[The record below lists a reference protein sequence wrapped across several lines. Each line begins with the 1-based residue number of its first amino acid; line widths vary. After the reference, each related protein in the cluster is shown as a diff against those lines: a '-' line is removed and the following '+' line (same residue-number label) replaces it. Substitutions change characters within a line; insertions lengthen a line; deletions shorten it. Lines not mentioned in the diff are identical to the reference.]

1 MTLAGKH
8 KSTVSK
14 MAKRYKVMKE
24 TPEGPLKCLRVTVH
38 RDEGKPPLIA
48 EFGGIRLRQAE
59 AVKTHD
65 TRYTIHMSRTD
76 LIDRVLAQRCEMCG
90 RTATEKLRVVV
101 HHIRK
106 LKDLRRE
113 GRRVMPDWQ
122 KRMIAL
128 RRKTLVVCTECHW
141 NIHMGQ
147 PCREPVEDVEP

>member
-1 MTLAGKH
+1 
-8 KSTVSK
+8 
-14 MAKRYKVMKE
+14 
-24 TPEGPLKCLRVTVH
+24 VH